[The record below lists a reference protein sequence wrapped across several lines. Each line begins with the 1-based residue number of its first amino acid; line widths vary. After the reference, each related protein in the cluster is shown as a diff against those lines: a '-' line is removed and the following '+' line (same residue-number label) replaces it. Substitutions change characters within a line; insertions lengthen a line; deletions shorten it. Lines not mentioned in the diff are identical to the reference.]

1 MRVIRADAMEFVPAS
16 HEDPRN
22 PGVLKKILARR
33 DELFAGRVQMVNW
46 SLLPVGSSFQPH
58 LHEDMEEIFV
68 IVSGRAEIQVDDY
81 KAILG
86 RGDAVVVSPGEIHQM
101 SSVGD
106 VDVEYLVV
114 GIAGEKN
121 GRTVLVGQG

>member
-1 MRVIRADAMEFVPAS
+1 MQFVPAS

-33 DELFAGRVQMVNW
+33 EELFAGRVQMINW
-46 SLLPVGSSFQPH
+46 SLLPAGSSFQPH
-58 LHEDMEEIFV
+58 LHEDMEEVFV

-81 KAILG
+81 KAILE

-121 GRTVLVGQG
+121 GRTVVVGQG